1 MQMKIMWAFGS
12 LNQHKLRG
20 YLDIYLHF
28 CSSHVPTKLLSL
40 ILLRFPRQRTAVN
53 RHVVL
58 NIILEGSLFL
68 LSQQHSLF
76 AHSGKC
82 ADTKVLDVLSMK
94 VLLLNP
100 TWIQVL
106 HISSPSSSS
115 PTSFFLP
122 LLWFALL
129 TCLRIKPKQLRNPVG
144 GQR

>member
-1 MQMKIMWAFGS
+1 M
-12 LNQHKLRG
+12 
-20 YLDIYLHF
+20 
-28 CSSHVPTKLLSL
+28 LSL

-68 LSQQHSLF
+68 LSEQHSLF

-144 GQR
+144 GQRKLRRDLSWPISEADANPGRERATRRSIGENGLR